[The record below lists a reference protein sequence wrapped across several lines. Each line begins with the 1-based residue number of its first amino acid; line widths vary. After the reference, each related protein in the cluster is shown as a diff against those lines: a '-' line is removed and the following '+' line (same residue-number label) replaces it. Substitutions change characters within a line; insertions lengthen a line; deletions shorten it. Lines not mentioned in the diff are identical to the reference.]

1 MMETYVLAKNV
12 NANKGSLMKMNLMEH
27 KYIERLK
34 VLSLYYRQELVWF
47 IVGVVIGGII
57 F

>member
-1 MMETYVLAKNV
+1 MEIYVLAKNV
-12 NANKGSLMKMNLMEH
+12 NARKESLMKMNLMEH
-27 KYIERLK
+27 KYIQRLK

-47 IVGVVIGGII
+47 ILGVIVGGII

>member
-1 MMETYVLAKNV
+1 
-12 NANKGSLMKMNLMEH
+12 MKMNLMEH
-27 KYIERLK
+27 KYIQRLK

-47 IVGVVIGGII
+47 MIGVIVGGIL